1 MNKNQ
6 QQLLQQLAVLAVE
19 RQQVIATAESC
30 TAGMIAAALTELSGS
45 SAWFD
50 RGFVTYS
57 NEAKQ
62 QMLGVTEE
70 TLKGPGAVSAA
81 TVAQM
86 AQGALARSSATVA
99 VSVSGV
105 AGPGGG
111 SEQKPVGTVWMAW
124 ASRDYGHRTRH
135 FLFAGDRAD
144 VRSQTVT
151 EAVRGLI
158 DCILSEPEVSPIRH

>member
-1 MNKNQ
+1 MNRELQ
-6 QQLLQQLAVLAVE
+6 ILLEQLATLAVE
-19 RQQVIATAESC
+19 HDQVIATAESC

-57 NEAKQ
+57 NEAKK
-62 QMLGVTEE
+62 QMLGVTDE
-70 TLKGPGAVSAA
+70 TLDGPGAVSAA

-86 AQGALARSSATVA
+86 AQGALSRSAASMS

-111 SEQKPVGTVWMAW
+111 SESKPVGTVWMAW
-124 ASRDYGHRTRH
+124 ASRDFGHRTRH
-135 FLFAGDRAD
+135 FIFSGDRAR
-144 VRSQTVT
+144 VREQTVI

-158 DCILSEPEVSPIRH
+158 DCILSEACESPTRH

>member
-1 MNKNQ
+1 MNKEQ

-57 NEAKQ
+57 NDAKQ

-70 TLKGPGAVSAA
+70 TLQGPGAVSAA

-86 AQGALARSSATVA
+86 AQGALARSSATMA

>member
-1 MNKNQ
+1 MNKEL
-6 QQLLQQLAVLAVE
+6 QQLLEQLATLAIE
-19 RQQVIATAESC
+19 RDQVIATAESC

-57 NEAKQ
+57 NQAKE

-70 TLKGPGAVSAA
+70 TLQGPGAVSAA

-86 AQGALARSSATVA
+86 AQGALARSAASMA

-111 SEQKPVGTVWMAW
+111 SESKPVGTVWMAW
-124 ASRDYGHRTRH
+124 ASRDFGHRTRH
-135 FLFAGDRAD
+135 YIFPGDRAAI
-144 VRSQTVT
+144 REQTVI
-151 EAVRGLI
+151 EAIRGLI
-158 DCILSEPEVSPIRH
+158 ECILSEACESPTRH